1 MLTDFSPV
9 GLQCFEEPSENGF
22 KGLQKWAVGLVHVGQ
37 TKNQPKLRVC
47 QQKWMMTTMVTM
59 MMDDCYVSRSV
70 RVWAPFHTQTIRA

>member
-47 QQKWMMTTMVTM
+47 QQKRMMTTMVTM
-59 MMDDCYVSRSV
+59 MMDDCYVS
-70 RVWAPFHTQTIRA
+70 I